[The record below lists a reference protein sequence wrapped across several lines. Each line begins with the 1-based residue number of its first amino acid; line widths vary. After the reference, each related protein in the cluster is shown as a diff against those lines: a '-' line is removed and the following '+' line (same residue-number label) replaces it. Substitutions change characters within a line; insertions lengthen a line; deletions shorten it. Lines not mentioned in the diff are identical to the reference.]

1 MLEPSGLIGCWR
13 PPNMYWTWVV
23 HDFVVSWPTLSV
35 AVALVVFGP
44 TAVLSLGCG
53 PERTGPRPAAMGAWT
68 PAAFSRTAAGHP
80 TERLGGSASTCVESE
95 AEPDSLPT
103 ASLT

>member
-23 HDFVVSWPTLSV
+23 HDFVVSWPTLSI

-44 TAVLSLGCG
+44 TVLVSTGCG
-53 PERTGPRPAAMGAWT
+53 PDGSSARPDSPSPAAMVAWM

-95 AEPDSLPT
+95 AE
-103 ASLT
+103 